1 MEYLLL
7 TAATLCASGKALF
20 CKVVGNA
27 RGREVHLA
35 NCKSFA
41 VAALIAAVFA
51 LAEQGNAFRIS
62 PFTLILSVIF
72 ACSVFFS
79 QLNQVKAM
87 AEGPATLTTLIYASS
102 FLIPIVFGAIALGEP
117 ISPVQYIGVVM
128 MFISLFLMVWQ
139 RDTAR
144 ICWRWLLFAMLAFL
158 GSGTNAVLQ
167 KIHQASGHREELTGF
182 LFYALA
188 ISSGLSLLMYW
199 LSPEKKEAAQPV
211 EKKSCLQKIA
221 PLPLGICVGFLNF
234 LNLMLA
240 GRLPSVIQ
248 FPVYNIG
255 SLILTGVISVI
266 AFRERLSGQK
276 LAGFCLGVLAILL
289 IGMF

>member
-7 TAATLCASGKALF
+7 AAATLSASGKALF
-20 CKVVGNA
+20 CKVVGSS
-27 RGREVHLA
+27 RGRGVYLA
-35 NCKSFA
+35 NFKSFV
-41 VAALIAAVFA
+41 VAAAIAAAFG
-51 LAEQGNAFRIS
+51 LAKEGNAFLVS
-62 PFTLILSVIF
+62 PFTLVLSVIF
-72 ACSVFFS
+72 AASVFFS
-79 QLNQVKAM
+79 QLNQMKAM

-102 FLIPIVFGAIALGEP
+102 FLIPIAFGAVALGEG
-117 ISPVQYIGVVM
+117 IRPVQYVGVGLMLV
-128 MFISLFLMVWQ
+128 SLFLMVWQ
-139 RDTAR
+139 KDTR
-144 ICWRWLLFAMLAFL
+144 KIHWRWLMFAMLAFL

-167 KIHQASGHREELTGF
+167 KIHQASDYREELTGF
-182 LFYALA
+182 LFYAL
-188 ISSGLSLLMYW
+188 ILSGIFSLAVYLLHPERKLGKGNGESGFLQK
-199 LSPEKKEAAQPV
+199 LSPV
-211 EKKSCLQKIA
+211 
-221 PLPLGICVGFLNF
+221 PLGICVGFLNF

-276 LAGFCLGVLAILL
+276 LAGFCVGVLAILL